1 MKIAVISDI
10 HGNYQALQATL
21 DHVDRWRPDLVVVNG
36 DVVNRGPRSLDCWAL
51 LSERQGAEGWL
62 IVGGNHEEYVG
73 KWLEEP
79 ADEDDPRF
87 PIYRSSYITFQQLG
101 ERANEIIEL
110 PNQLELIGP
119 EASTVRLTHGTML
132 GKDDGI
138 APDAPEAVLKRQ
150 ISPAPDLFCTGH
162 THRPFVRQVNG
173 TMVVNS
179 GSAGTTF
186 DGDPRIS
193 YAQLSWQ
200 QGSWQAEIV
209 RLDYD
214 RAQAQREFEESEFR
228 QNGGPLVEIFLQEW
242 LFARPMVN
250 RWTERYEPLVVAGK
264 IDLEKSVREFLDRE
278 LS

>member
-1 MKIAVISDI
+1 MPIVAHSSLPTYADLRARGEHILDLDEALKQDI
-10 HGNYQALQATL
+10 RALHVGLLNMMPDAALQATL

-101 ERANEIIEL
+101 KRANEIVEL

-119 EASTVRLTHGTML
+119 EESTVRLTHGTML

-186 DGDPRIS
+186 DGDPRSVTEMDALVAYLQI
-193 YAQLSWQ
+193 L
-200 QGSWQAEIV
+200 G
-209 RLDYD
+209 RLTDVAHAPD
-214 RAQAQREFEESEFR
+214 D
-228 QNGGPLVEIFLQEW
+228 
-242 LFARPMVN
+242 
-250 RWTERYEPLVVAGK
+250 VAGA
-264 IDLEKSVREFLDRE
+264 IE
-278 LS
+278 